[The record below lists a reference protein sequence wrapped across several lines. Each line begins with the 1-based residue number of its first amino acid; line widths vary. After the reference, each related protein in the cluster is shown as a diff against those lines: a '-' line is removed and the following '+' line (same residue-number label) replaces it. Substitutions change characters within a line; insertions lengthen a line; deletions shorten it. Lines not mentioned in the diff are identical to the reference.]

1 MRALAVA
8 GLDRQDA
15 RAADH
20 SEENLMAQTRIL
32 MILTSNARM
41 GMHDGETGLWLD
53 EFATPFYAF
62 EDAGMSPEIATIKG
76 GAPAIDPRS
85 LTDEAQTDATRR
97 CLDDARLQE
106 GLKSAPALRQVQ
118 TSLYDAVFLP
128 GGHGAMWDFT
138 ASPEL
143 TVALEQFALKGL
155 PIAAV
160 CHGPAALV
168 PVMDK
173 RSQPLTRGRRVACF
187 SDEEERAVG
196 MEGVAPFS
204 LERKLRDLGAVIE
217 HAPAFQ
223 SHVEVD
229 EFLITGQNP
238 ASSAA
243 AADALIEMIRA
254 ARIAA

>member
-1 MRALAVA
+1 
-8 GLDRQDA
+8 
-15 RAADH
+15 
-20 SEENLMAQTRIL
+20 MAQTRIL

-41 GMHDGETGLWLD
+41 GMHGGETGLWLE
-53 EFATPFYAF
+53 EFAAPFYAF

-85 LTDEAQTDATRR
+85 LTKEAQTEAVRR
-97 CLDDARLQE
+97 CLADVRLQE
-106 GLKSAPALRQVQ
+106 GLEAAPALRQVQ
-118 TSLYDAVFLP
+118 TSAYDAVFLP
-128 GGHGAMWDFT
+128 GGHGTMWDFT

-143 TVALEQFALKGL
+143 TVTLEQFALKGL
-155 PIAAV
+155 PIAAL

-187 SDEEERAVG
+187 SDAEEKAVG
-196 MEGVAPFS
+196 MDAAVPFS
-204 LERKLRDLGAVIE
+204 LERKLRDLGAIIE
-217 HAPAFQ
+217 PAAPFQ
-223 SHVEVD
+223 PHVEVD

-238 ASSAA
+238 ASSVATA
-243 AADALIEMIRA
+243 EALIQMIRG